1 MANAKLMKVMEYLI
15 NEQEDKAQE
24 LLHQIFIEKA
34 RAIHEE
40 MMSHDHDMEEDMLG
54 GDQGEHLADEI
65 DSDQDEIDAE
75 EHYAPMEGMDDDT
88 DVDVDDLGDELEV
101 DDIEDVDD
109 MDADDAD
116 DHMGDEDEEIEVDMD
131 DEHDM
136 DMDSEHEEGDEE
148 RIADLE
154 AAIEE
159 LKAEFEAL
167 KHEESGEQEH
177 HDEMD
182 ADTEVEEAWESDMD
196 ESMAEAVKD
205 VGSYQGKAKYKHTN
219 GNTVTMEDGKWQAH
233 DKKGRMY
240 ASGTYEEEDGGAVFF
255 TDPRTADA
263 TGVDEISAGIPV
275 SDWSK
280 AANEILGTLY
290 SSYSNHKDMME
301 NVDLQAVHAAK
312 GGEVGSGKFARAETN
327 TKSPVPT
334 SQKDTMG
341 AKPVVTG
348 KGAKHTG
355 YDLQGAPS
363 SDSMGAKANR
373 RKATDGMSAV
383 SKEGNSKALLNKDRS
398 EGFGAGNPK
407 SPISGRVR

>member
-1 MANAKLMKVMEYLI
+1 MLSLTTLPKETLMANAKLMKVMEYLI

-24 LLHQIFIEKA
+24 LLHQIFLEKA

-40 MMSHDHDMEEDMLG
+40 MMSHEDMEEDMLG
-54 GDQGEHLADEI
+54 GNKGDHWAHDIEDN
-65 DSDQDEIDAE
+65 QDEINAE
-75 EHYAPMEGMDDDT
+75 EHYAPMEGMDTEEDT
-88 DVDVDDLGDELEV
+88 DDAVDDLGDELEV
-101 DDIEDVDD
+101 TDIDDVDD
-109 MDADDAD
+109 MDAD
-116 DHMGDEDEEIEVDMD
+116 DEDEEIEVDMD
-131 DEHDM
+131 DEHDT
-136 DMDSEHEEGDEE
+136 DMDSEHADGDEE
-148 RIADLE
+148 RISDLE

-196 ESMAEAVKD
+196 ESD
-205 VGSYQGKAKYKHTN
+205 DF
-219 GNTVTMEDGKWQAH
+219 DGL
-233 DKKGRMY
+233 
-240 ASGTYEEEDGGAVFF
+240 S
-255 TDPRTADA
+255 
-263 TGVDEISAGIPV
+263 
-275 SDWSK
+275 
-280 AANEILGTLY
+280 
-290 SSYSNHKDMME
+290 E
-301 NVDLQAVHAAK
+301 NVDLDVVHAAK

-334 SQKDTMG
+334 SQKD
-341 AKPVVTG
+341 
-348 KGAKHTG
+348 TG

>member
-116 DHMGDEDEEIEVDMD
+116 DSMGDEDEEIEVDMD

-167 KHEESGEQEH
+167 KHEEAGEQEH
-177 HDEMD
+177 QDDME

-196 ESMAEAVKD
+196 ENE
-205 VGSYQGKAKYKHTN
+205 
-219 GNTVTMEDGKWQAH
+219 EFDGL
-233 DKKGRMY
+233 
-240 ASGTYEEEDGGAVFF
+240 S
-255 TDPRTADA
+255 
-263 TGVDEISAGIPV
+263 
-275 SDWSK
+275 
-280 AANEILGTLY
+280 
-290 SSYSNHKDMME
+290 E
-301 NVDLQAVHAAK
+301 NVDLDAVTVAK

-334 SQKDTMG
+334 SQKETMG

-355 YDLQGAPS
+355 YDLQSAPS

-383 SKEGNSKALLNKDRS
+383 SKEGNAKALINKDRS

>member
-15 NEQEDKAQE
+15 NKQEDKAQE
-24 LLHQIFIEKA
+24 LLHQIFLEKA

-40 MMSHDHDMEEDMLG
+40 MMSHEDMDEDMLG
-54 GDQGEHLADEI
+54 GNEGDHLAHEI
-65 DSDQDEIDAE
+65 EDDQDEIDAE
-75 EHYAPMEGMDDDT
+75 EHYAPMEGMDTEEEDT
-88 DVDVDDLGDELEV
+88 EDAVDDLGDELEV
-101 DDIEDVDD
+101 TDIEDVDD

-116 DHMGDEDEEIEVDMD
+116 DDMGAEDEEIEVDMD

-136 DMDSEHEEGDEE
+136 DMDSEHAEGGEEE

-167 KHEESGEQEH
+167 KHEEAGEQEH
-177 HDEMD
+177 QDDME

-196 ESMAEAVKD
+196 ESDDFDGLSENIDLDAVS
-205 VGSYQGKAKYKHTN
+205 V
-219 GNTVTMEDGKWQAH
+219 
-233 DKKGRMY
+233 
-240 ASGTYEEEDGGAVFF
+240 
-255 TDPRTADA
+255 
-263 TGVDEISAGIPV
+263 
-275 SDWSK
+275 
-280 AANEILGTLY
+280 
-290 SSYSNHKDMME
+290 
-301 NVDLQAVHAAK
+301 AK

-373 RKATDGMSAV
+373 KKATDGMSAV
-383 SKEGNSKALLNKDRS
+383 TKEGNSKALLNKDRS
-398 EGFGAGNPK
+398 EGFGAGNQK
-407 SPISGRVR
+407 SPISGKVR

>member
-24 LLHQIFIEKA
+24 LLHQIFLEKA

-40 MMSHDHDMEEDMLG
+40 MMSHEDMEEDMLG
-54 GDQGEHLADEI
+54 GNKGDHWAHDIEDN
-65 DSDQDEIDAE
+65 QDEINAE
-75 EHYAPMEGMDDDT
+75 EHYAPMEGMDTEEDT
-88 DVDVDDLGDELEV
+88 DDAVDDLGDELEV
-101 DDIEDVDD
+101 TDIDDVDD
-109 MDADDAD
+109 MDAD
-116 DHMGDEDEEIEVDMD
+116 DEDEEIEVDMD
-131 DEHDM
+131 DEHDT
-136 DMDSEHEEGDEE
+136 DMDSEHADGDEE
-148 RIADLE
+148 RISDLE

-196 ESMAEAVKD
+196 ESD
-205 VGSYQGKAKYKHTN
+205 DF
-219 GNTVTMEDGKWQAH
+219 DGL
-233 DKKGRMY
+233 
-240 ASGTYEEEDGGAVFF
+240 S
-255 TDPRTADA
+255 
-263 TGVDEISAGIPV
+263 
-275 SDWSK
+275 
-280 AANEILGTLY
+280 
-290 SSYSNHKDMME
+290 E
-301 NVDLQAVHAAK
+301 NVDLDVVHAAK

-334 SQKDTMG
+334 SQKD
-341 AKPVVTG
+341 
-348 KGAKHTG
+348 TG

>member
-1 MANAKLMKVMEYLI
+1 MLSLTTLPKETLMANAKLMKVMEYLI

-24 LLHQIFIEKA
+24 LLHQIFLEKA

-40 MMSHDHDMEEDMLG
+40 MMSHEDMEEDMLG
-54 GDQGEHLADEI
+54 GNKGDHWAHDIEDN
-65 DSDQDEIDAE
+65 QDEINAE
-75 EHYAPMEGMDDDT
+75 EHYAPMEGMDTEEDT
-88 DVDVDDLGDELEV
+88 DDAVDDLGDELEV
-101 DDIEDVDD
+101 TDIDDVDD
-109 MDADDAD
+109 MDAD
-116 DHMGDEDEEIEVDMD
+116 DEDEEIEVDMD
-131 DEHDM
+131 DEHDT
-136 DMDSEHEEGDEE
+136 DMDSEHADGDEE
-148 RIADLE
+148 RISDLE

-196 ESMAEAVKD
+196 ESD
-205 VGSYQGKAKYKHTN
+205 DF
-219 GNTVTMEDGKWQAH
+219 DGL
-233 DKKGRMY
+233 
-240 ASGTYEEEDGGAVFF
+240 S
-255 TDPRTADA
+255 
-263 TGVDEISAGIPV
+263 
-275 SDWSK
+275 
-280 AANEILGTLY
+280 
-290 SSYSNHKDMME
+290 E
-301 NVDLQAVHAAK
+301 NVDLDVVHAAK